1 LRILVVSHPPLTAEF
16 GAAQTALTLAAALRE
31 RGHDALAWSPEP
43 LPPGTRWWNLW
54 RRQAEGIERFAGEHG
69 PFDVIDTPAITASEG
84 LARHGRLVVRS
95 IQPELLYLF
104 FELRSDLLRRP
115 SPRALAN
122 AAVAL
127 ARAADIRAGWRRASR
142 ILCLGS
148 RELAWMRR
156 RFPGWAHK
164 LRSYVS
170 APPPAERPMLL
181 EIRRQ
186 RRGGPEGEGV
196 RFLWIGRWV
205 AHKGTRRLRRWIAE
219 RAAVAPRDTVTLAGC
234 GPAAER
240 ELPPDW
246 LRSGRVR
253 LVPSFPRSA
262 LPGLLASHD
271 AGLFTSEL
279 EGWGLSLNEMLEAG
293 LPVFATEAGA
303 VEDLR
308 PFFPRSLR
316 PFPPPARIAPWPEPE
331 DLEANGYLARFSWD
345 AIARSY
351 EEAVLAS

>member
-1 LRILVVSHPPLTAEF
+1 MRILIVSHPPLTAEL
-16 GAAQTALTLAAALRE
+16 GAAQTALTLAAALRD
-31 RGHDALAWSPEP
+31 RGHDAVAGSPEP
-43 LPPGTRWWNLW
+43 LPSDTRGWNHW
-54 RRQAEGIERFAGEHG
+54 RRQAEGIARLAASQG
-69 PFDVIDTPAITASEG
+69 PFDVIDTPAITASAR

-95 IQPELLYLF
+95 VQPELLYLF
-104 FELRSDLLRRP
+104 FDLRSRLLRRP
-115 SPRALAN
+115 SPRALAD

-127 ARAADIRAGWRRASR
+127 ARAADIRAGWRRASL

-156 RFPGWAHK
+156 RFPGWAGK
-164 LRSYVS
+164 LRSYVL
-170 APPPAERPMLL
+170 APPPAERPALL
-181 EIRRQ
+181 EVRRG
-186 RRGGPEGEGV
+186 RRGGPEGRGV

-219 RAAVAPRDTVTLAGC
+219 RATLAPRDTVTLAGC
-234 GPAAER
+234 GPVAVRQLPAE
-240 ELPPDW
+240 W

-262 LPGLLASHD
+262 LPDLLASHD
-271 AGLFTSEL
+271 AGLFTSEV

-308 PFFPRSLR
+308 SFFPRSLR
-316 PFPPPARIAPWPEPE
+316 PFPPPARIEPWPEPE
-331 DLEANGYLARFSWD
+331 DLQANGYLSRFSWD

-351 EEAVLAS
+351 EEALRES

>member
-1 LRILVVSHPPLTAEF
+1 MVSHPPLTAEF

-31 RGHDALAWSPEP
+31 RGHDALAGSPEP
-43 LPPGTRWWNLW
+43 LPAGTRWWNLW
-54 RRQAEGIERFAGEHG
+54 RRQAAGIERLAEEQG
-69 PFDVIDTPAITASEG
+69 PFDVIDTPAITASAR

-104 FELRSDLLRRP
+104 FDLRRDLLRRP
-115 SPRALAN
+115 SPRVLAN
-122 AAVAL
+122 AAVSL

-148 RELAWMRR
+148 LELAWMRR
-156 RFPGWAHK
+156 RFPGWTPK

-170 APPPAERPMLL
+170 APPPAERPALL
-181 EIRRQ
+181 EVRRQ
-186 RRGGPEGEGV
+186 RRGGPEGEGM

-219 RAAVAPRDTVTLAGC
+219 RAATAPHDTVTLAGC

-240 ELPPDW
+240 ELPPEW

-303 VEDLR
+303 VADLR
-308 PFFPRSLR
+308 PFFPRSLL

-331 DLEANGYLARFSWD
+331 DLEANGYLDRFNWG